1 MLALGASHVAQNSDP
16 SHTAQALKHRVAAM
30 KLVKELLARPA
41 KTLADGDA
49 LFGTLAILTC
59 QSALIP
65 DAMVEYMTLTRGA
78 NLVATAIMPDMN
90 KSLFKDFAPERH
102 TLILTRLVSEQPG
115 DLDHIAGFRSS
126 VRRLE
131 PLCRTPSEV
140 LYVGALLQ
148 IPDVLER
155 SSSEGEEVCVPWRT
169 PLRLTRCTAWLHFSA
184 LFLIPTHFSND
195 EWAAFSHEDNHVGQ
209 LLLLHMFLLDYV
221 LGSFMIDPSL
231 APKCP
236 GRKNVVISWVEKV
249 ASRLPPHL
257 TSCAEWPASYC
268 GVLSSREA
276 RHLFSP

>member
-1 MLALGASHVAQNSDP
+1 VLALGASHVAQNSDP

-155 SSSEGEEVCVPWRT
+155 SSSEGEEVCPMANSAAADTVHSVVTLLGLVLDPHALQQRRVGCFFSRGQPRWPAFAPAHVPPGLRARKLHDR
-169 PLRLTRCTAWLHFSA
+169 PLPGAQVSRAKECGHL
-184 LFLIPTHFSND
+184 
-195 EWAAFSHEDNHVGQ
+195 VGGKGRKSLASPFDVLRRVAR
-209 LLLLHMFLLDYV
+209 LLLRCF
-221 LGSFMIDPSL
+221 
-231 APKCP
+231 
-236 GRKNVVISWVEKV
+236 VV
-249 ASRLPPHL
+249 
-257 TSCAEWPASYC
+257 
-268 GVLSSREA
+268 
-276 RHLFSP
+276 